1 MKKFTF
7 IAAFCLLV
15 NITFAGG
22 LLTNTNQSAQFIRM
36 MSRNASLGIDAVYFN
51 PAGLIKLS
59 DGWHFAIHNQTI
71 FQDKTVDSNFP
82 LLNDGMYEGVVNVPV
97 FPTGFAV
104 YKKENWALSFGF
116 GPNAGGGAAD
126 FDRGLP
132 SFEIPITKVVPA
144 LSQLS
149 QIDPALN
156 VTGYDANLSFEG
168 SSVFWGLQL
177 GATYK
182 MNDILSVYGGLRYL
196 PAKNT
201 YAGSIRNVK
210 LSVGGQ
216 MFGAPAWLP
225 QAADVVSG
233 VADQATAGA
242 VQYEVAAT
250 TASTLS
256 GQLTAAIEG
265 GLINPNDPLT
275 DPQLIGA
282 LQQFGVDPTGFTNG
296 VAAGAF
302 SQVAT
307 SLNTEA
313 DQLYSTAD
321 QLNATATTLDNTAN
335 QLEDKEVETEQTG
348 NGLTPMIGINISPT
362 ENLNIALKYE
372 METKLEL
379 TNDTKV
385 DDLGLFPD
393 GGKSRNDLPAILGV
407 GVGYRTAGVEAQLS
421 YTMYFNKGVDWGYNT
436 RDLAIWQEDD
446 PSKIRKRKID
456 HNGYELGLGLQFNVA
471 DNFAFSLG
479 GLYGDMGIAD
489 SYQSDFSYS
498 NPSITAGAGI
508 EWKITDALVLDIGAS
523 NTFYKDQKVS
533 FSDPDLNDYSET
545 LGKTTLNFAAG
556 LSYSIF

>member
-7 IAAFCLLV
+7 FAAFFMLFHM
-15 NITFAGG
+15 TFAGG
-22 LLTNTNQSAQFIRM
+22 LLTNTNQSVQFIRM
-36 MSRNASLGIDAVYFN
+36 MSRNASLGIDAVYYN
-51 PAGLIKLS
+51 PAGLVKMA
-59 DGWHFAIHNQTI
+59 DGWHFAFNNQTI
-71 FQDKTVDSNFP
+71 FQSKTVDSNFP
-82 LLNDGMYEGVVNVPV
+82 LLNDGMYEGVINVPM

-182 MNDILSVYGGLRYL
+182 MNDIMSVYGGFRYL
-196 PAKNT
+196 PAKNVYT
-201 YAGSIRNVK
+201 GSIHNIQLKVD
-210 LSVGGQ
+210 GQ
-216 MFGAPAWLP
+216 PVSAPVWLP

-233 VADQATAGA
+233 VADQAAAGA
-242 VQYEVAAT
+242 IQYEVAAT

-282 LQQFGVDPTGFTNG
+282 LQQFGVDPTGFTNV

-302 SQVAT
+302 SEVAT
-307 SLNTEA
+307 SLNSEA
-313 DQLYSTAD
+313 DQLYATAD
-321 QLNATATTLDNTAN
+321 QLDATATTLDNTAN
-335 QLEDKEVETEQTG
+335 QLGDKEVETEQTG
-348 NGLTPMIGINISPT
+348 NGFTPMVGINISPT

-372 METKLEL
+372 MKTKLEL
-379 TNDTKV
+379 TNETKV

-393 GGKSRNDLPAILGV
+393 GGKSRNDIPAILGV
-407 GVGYRTAGVEAQLS
+407 GVGYNKGLLEAQLS
-421 YTMYFNKGVDWGYNT
+421 YTMFFDKTVDWGYNI
-436 RDLAIWQEDD
+436 RDLAIWQDVDQSE
-446 PSKIRKRKID
+446 IRTREIEN
-456 HNGYELGLGLQFNVA
+456 NGMELGLGLQFNIT
-471 DNFAFSLG
+471 NKFAFSVG
-479 GLYGDMGIAD
+479 GLYSNLGVAE
-489 SYQSDFSYS
+489 SYQSDFDYN
-498 NPSITAGAGI
+498 NPSFNLGGGI
-508 EWKITDALVLDIGAS
+508 EYKITEALILDAGVISSFYQDQTVTFNDPHIGS
-523 NTFYKDQKVS
+523 YKETYGKS
-533 FSDPDLNDYSET
+533 T
-545 LGKTTLNFAAG
+545 LGFALG